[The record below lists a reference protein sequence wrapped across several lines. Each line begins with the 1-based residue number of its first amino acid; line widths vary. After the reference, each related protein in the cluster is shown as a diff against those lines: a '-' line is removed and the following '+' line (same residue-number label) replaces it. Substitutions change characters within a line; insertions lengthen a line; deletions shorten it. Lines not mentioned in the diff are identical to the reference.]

1 MRVSCKVQKSASV
14 DALRS
19 ASQWLVAASIAA
31 AGFMTVV
38 VRLPVSSDGT
48 DILAWIVA
56 ATLIVSLLFHR
67 RRPRLAD
74 TFGAVSQVWL
84 GGISSCVVAVAGL
97 RLGMRTSDASLLA
110 LDRAIGVDGARVL
123 TWTRHQPDWF
133 VHLLA
138 TSYAATVPFAFL
150 SLILL
155 SLVGDRIEVWRAV
168 LCFVGTV
175 LTTCLIAAIVPALG
189 MSAWISPELLD
200 RLSTGAPRH
209 FWPRFQHFHRFH
221 DGTAVV
227 LGLGSIG
234 SCVTFPSF
242 HTIMGLIVAAMWRK
256 RVLVFMP
263 ALVWLLLMLFS
274 TMPFGGHYFVDLI
287 GGTAVWAIWFAA
299 SQRIERRGWTPLATL
314 PRFRV
319 YRREPSR
326 AGMVG
331 N

>member
-1 MRVSCKVQKSASV
+1 
-14 DALRS
+14 
-19 ASQWLVAASIAA
+19 
-31 AGFMTVV
+31 
-38 VRLPVSSDGT
+38 
-48 DILAWIVA
+48 
-56 ATLIVSLLFHR
+56 
-67 RRPRLAD
+67 
-74 TFGAVSQVWL
+74 VWL

-227 LGLGSIG
+227 LGLGSMARASHFRLSIQLWDSSWPPCGG
-234 SCVTFPSF
+234 SEFWSLCRRLFGCCSCCFRPCHS
-242 HTIMGLIVAAMWRK
+242 AAIIS
-256 RVLVFMP
+256 L
-263 ALVWLLLMLFS
+263 
-274 TMPFGGHYFVDLI
+274 T
-287 GGTAVWAIWFAA
+287 
-299 SQRIERRGWTPLATL
+299 
-314 PRFRV
+314 
-319 YRREPSR
+319 
-326 AGMVG
+326 
-331 N
+331 